1 MNRTK
6 FVGES
11 HFFQIFSFFFRS
23 GNRDMNLML
32 FKETAGIVQPL
43 RRVVVSRDEKHRN
56 PGRDVG
62 KLREELIQHRIGL
75 PGGNRAVKNIPR
87 NQNRIRM
94 ILFCPLRDLMQN
106 RPLIGK
112 QTVGIELFT
121 DMKIRNMKQVGERGK
136 EIKMKRL
143 FRRNQIIIT
152 TLAVMIAAAGYLN
165 YAGKRDLE
173 AGGQVADMGSLELSD
188 EDLMA
193 ENLAAQSETV
203 QDILSLDNDPNDTE
217 VAEAQTEGTDLAQ
230 AGSENGEQSG
240 MADTEEQTT
249 GNDAPAGYENPGEAV
264 LTSGMSVADYIAG
277 VQLSR
282 EQIRAKNKET
292 LMSLI
297 NSTSIDEAAK
307 QQAIQ
312 DMIRLTEISEK
323 ENAAETLLMAKGFSD
338 PVVSITDDKVDVV
351 IHASSITDPE
361 RAQIEDIVK
370 RKAEVGADQ
379 IIITLLNMAD

>member
-1 MNRTK
+1 
-6 FVGES
+6 
-11 HFFQIFSFFFRS
+11 
-23 GNRDMNLML
+23 
-32 FKETAGIVQPL
+32 
-43 RRVVVSRDEKHRN
+43 
-56 PGRDVG
+56 
-62 KLREELIQHRIGL
+62 
-75 PGGNRAVKNIPR
+75 
-87 NQNRIRM
+87 
-94 ILFCPLRDLMQN
+94 
-106 RPLIGK
+106 
-112 QTVGIELFT
+112 
-121 DMKIRNMKQVGERGK
+121 MKIRNMKQVTERVKGLK
-136 EIKMKRL
+136 GRKL

-173 AGGQVADMGSLELSD
+173 AGSRLSQAGSLELSE

-203 QDILSLDNDPNDTE
+203 SDILSLDNDPAEGE
-217 VAEAQTEGTDLAQ
+217 VAEAGPEDTSLALGDNGTGGEASTQEGELSGNSTD
-230 AGSENGEQSG
+230 
-240 MADTEEQTT
+240 T
-249 GNDAPAGYENPGEAV
+249 GNTGEIADPAGYENPGEAV

-297 NSTSIDEAAK
+297 NSTNIDEAAK

-312 DMIRLTEISEK
+312 DMIRITEISEK
-323 ENAAETLLMAKGFSD
+323 ENAAETLLMAKGFAD

-351 IHASSITDPE
+351 IHASSITDPQ

>member
-1 MNRTK
+1 
-6 FVGES
+6 
-11 HFFQIFSFFFRS
+11 
-23 GNRDMNLML
+23 
-32 FKETAGIVQPL
+32 
-43 RRVVVSRDEKHRN
+43 
-56 PGRDVG
+56 
-62 KLREELIQHRIGL
+62 
-75 PGGNRAVKNIPR
+75 
-87 NQNRIRM
+87 
-94 ILFCPLRDLMQN
+94 
-106 RPLIGK
+106 
-112 QTVGIELFT
+112 
-121 DMKIRNMKQVGERGK
+121 MKIRNMKQVTERVKGLK
-136 EIKMKRL
+136 GRKL

-152 TLAVMIAAAGYLN
+152 TLAVMIAAAGDLN

-173 AGGQVADMGSLELSD
+173 AGSRLSQAGSLELSE

-203 QDILSLDNDPNDTE
+203 SDILSLDNDPAEGE
-217 VAEAQTEGTDLAQ
+217 VAEAGPEDTSLALGDNGTGGEASTQEGELSGNSTD
-230 AGSENGEQSG
+230 
-240 MADTEEQTT
+240 T
-249 GNDAPAGYENPGEAV
+249 GNTGESADPAGYENPGEAV

-297 NSTSIDEAAK
+297 NSTNIDEAAK

-312 DMIRLTEISEK
+312 DMIRITEISEE
-323 ENAAETLLMAKGFSD
+323 ENAAETLLMAKGFAD

-351 IHASSITDPE
+351 IHASSITDPQ

>member
-1 MNRTK
+1 
-6 FVGES
+6 
-11 HFFQIFSFFFRS
+11 
-23 GNRDMNLML
+23 
-32 FKETAGIVQPL
+32 
-43 RRVVVSRDEKHRN
+43 
-56 PGRDVG
+56 
-62 KLREELIQHRIGL
+62 
-75 PGGNRAVKNIPR
+75 
-87 NQNRIRM
+87 
-94 ILFCPLRDLMQN
+94 
-106 RPLIGK
+106 
-112 QTVGIELFT
+112 
-121 DMKIRNMKQVGERGK
+121 MKIRNMKQVTERVKGLK
-136 EIKMKRL
+136 GRKL

-173 AGGQVADMGSLELSD
+173 AGSRLSQAGSLELSE

-203 QDILSLDNDPNDTE
+203 SDILSLDNDPAEGE
-217 VAEAQTEGTDLAQ
+217 VAEAGPEDTSLALGDNGAGGEASTQEGELSGNSTD
-230 AGSENGEQSG
+230 
-240 MADTEEQTT
+240 T
-249 GNDAPAGYENPGEAV
+249 GNTGESADPAGYENPGEAV

-297 NSTSIDEAAK
+297 NSTNIDEAAK

-312 DMIRLTEISEK
+312 DMIRITDIAEK
-323 ENAAETLLMAKGFSD
+323 ENAAETLLMAKGFAD

-351 IHASSITDPE
+351 IHASSITDPQ

>member
-1 MNRTK
+1 
-6 FVGES
+6 
-11 HFFQIFSFFFRS
+11 
-23 GNRDMNLML
+23 
-32 FKETAGIVQPL
+32 
-43 RRVVVSRDEKHRN
+43 
-56 PGRDVG
+56 
-62 KLREELIQHRIGL
+62 
-75 PGGNRAVKNIPR
+75 
-87 NQNRIRM
+87 
-94 ILFCPLRDLMQN
+94 
-106 RPLIGK
+106 
-112 QTVGIELFT
+112 
-121 DMKIRNMKQVGERGK
+121 MKIRNMKQVTERVKGLK
-136 EIKMKRL
+136 GRKL

-165 YAGKRDLE
+165 YAGKRELE
-173 AGGQVADMGSLELSD
+173 AGSRLSQAGSLELSE

-203 QDILSLDNDPNDTE
+203 SDILSLDNDPAEGE
-217 VAEAQTEGTDLAQ
+217 VAEAGPEDTSLALGDNGTGGEASTQEGELSGNSTD
-230 AGSENGEQSG
+230 
-240 MADTEEQTT
+240 T
-249 GNDAPAGYENPGEAV
+249 GNTGESADPAGYENPGEAV

-297 NSTSIDEAAK
+297 NSTNIDEAAK

-312 DMIRLTEISEK
+312 DMIRITEISEK
-323 ENAAETLLMAKGFSD
+323 ENAAETLLMAKGFAD

-351 IHASSITDPE
+351 IHASSITDPQ

>member
-1 MNRTK
+1 
-6 FVGES
+6 
-11 HFFQIFSFFFRS
+11 
-23 GNRDMNLML
+23 
-32 FKETAGIVQPL
+32 
-43 RRVVVSRDEKHRN
+43 
-56 PGRDVG
+56 
-62 KLREELIQHRIGL
+62 
-75 PGGNRAVKNIPR
+75 
-87 NQNRIRM
+87 
-94 ILFCPLRDLMQN
+94 
-106 RPLIGK
+106 
-112 QTVGIELFT
+112 
-121 DMKIRNMKQVGERGK
+121 MKIRNMKQVGERVK

-203 QDILSLDNDPNDTE
+203 QDILSLDNDPN
-217 VAEAQTEGTDLAQ
+217 
-230 AGSENGEQSG
+230 
-240 MADTEEQTT
+240 DTEEQTT

>member
-1 MNRTK
+1 
-6 FVGES
+6 
-11 HFFQIFSFFFRS
+11 
-23 GNRDMNLML
+23 
-32 FKETAGIVQPL
+32 
-43 RRVVVSRDEKHRN
+43 
-56 PGRDVG
+56 
-62 KLREELIQHRIGL
+62 
-75 PGGNRAVKNIPR
+75 
-87 NQNRIRM
+87 
-94 ILFCPLRDLMQN
+94 
-106 RPLIGK
+106 
-112 QTVGIELFT
+112 
-121 DMKIRNMKQVGERGK
+121 MKIRNMKQVGERVK

-193 ENLAAQSETV
+193 GKLAAQSETS

-297 NSTSIDEAAK
+297 NSTSIDEANSGVA
-307 QQAIQ
+307 
-312 DMIRLTEISEK
+312 LV

>member
-1 MNRTK
+1 
-6 FVGES
+6 
-11 HFFQIFSFFFRS
+11 
-23 GNRDMNLML
+23 
-32 FKETAGIVQPL
+32 
-43 RRVVVSRDEKHRN
+43 
-56 PGRDVG
+56 
-62 KLREELIQHRIGL
+62 
-75 PGGNRAVKNIPR
+75 
-87 NQNRIRM
+87 
-94 ILFCPLRDLMQN
+94 
-106 RPLIGK
+106 
-112 QTVGIELFT
+112 
-121 DMKIRNMKQVGERGK
+121 MKIRNMKQVGERVK

-193 ENLAAQSETV
+193 DNLAAQSE
-203 QDILSLDNDPNDTE
+203 
-217 VAEAQTEGTDLAQ
+217 TEGTDLAQ

>member
-1 MNRTK
+1 
-6 FVGES
+6 
-11 HFFQIFSFFFRS
+11 
-23 GNRDMNLML
+23 
-32 FKETAGIVQPL
+32 
-43 RRVVVSRDEKHRN
+43 
-56 PGRDVG
+56 
-62 KLREELIQHRIGL
+62 
-75 PGGNRAVKNIPR
+75 
-87 NQNRIRM
+87 
-94 ILFCPLRDLMQN
+94 
-106 RPLIGK
+106 
-112 QTVGIELFT
+112 
-121 DMKIRNMKQVGERGK
+121 MKIRNMKQVGERVK

-240 MADTEEQTT
+240 MADTEEQ
-249 GNDAPAGYENPGEAV
+249 GEAV